1 MIREIGRHDIKDL
14 GSVLDGKETEASTA
28 GLGDT
33 SYPEGE
39 FASMCFDERPC
50 VVGEIAVD
58 GEVSEKEI
66 ENVSDELSERD
77 FGLHVSPVGDVGAG

>member
-1 MIREIGRHDIKDL
+1 MR
-14 GSVLDGKETEASTA
+14 SVGTTLRTWEACWTA
-28 GLGDT
+28 RRRKHPQQGLGT
-33 SYPEGE
+33 PLTQKGNSQ
-39 FASMCFDERPC
+39 ASMCFDERPC